1 VAGQTIVAVRDTSV
15 PESSNRRSRFPPLA
29 NSLDRSC
36 CDMVDGS
43 WVFGEGGWRMETW
56 QTKDLVSAGLY
67 ENEDDVVQDAIRAL
81 LSERP
86 QLRLELA
93 IHRYRREEISLAKA
107 AALAGVSWE
116 RMRELLLSRG
126 LQPRLGPETKE
137 EAYEE
142 IQAME
147 RIIREDPG

>member
-1 VAGQTIVAVRDTSV
+1 MDA
-15 PESSNRRSRFPPLA
+15 
-29 NSLDRSC
+29 
-36 CDMVDGS
+36 
-43 WVFGEGGWRMETW
+43 WK
-56 QTKDLVSAGLY
+56 TKDLVLAGLY
-67 ENEDDVVQDAIRAL
+67 EDEKAVVQDAMRAL

-86 QLRLELA
+86 QLRIELA
-93 IHRYRREEISLAKA
+93 IHRYRTEEISLAKA

-126 LQPRLGPETKE
+126 LQPRLGPETEE

-147 RIIREDPG
+147 QIIREDAG

>member
-1 VAGQTIVAVRDTSV
+1 
-15 PESSNRRSRFPPLA
+15 
-29 NSLDRSC
+29 
-36 CDMVDGS
+36 
-43 WVFGEGGWRMETW
+43 MEAW
-56 QTKDLVSAGLY
+56 KTKDLVSAGLY
-67 ENEDDVVQDAIRAL
+67 EDEQSAVQDAMRAL

-93 IHRYRREEISLAKA
+93 IYRYRNEEVSLAKA

-116 RMRELLLSRG
+116 RMREILLSRG
-126 LQPRLGPETKE
+126 VQPHLGPETEE

-147 RIIREDPG
+147 RITREDPD